1 VIRRKKHWKSV
12 HEQSIDFENGGAEQ
26 FWDEQAKQIVWFK
39 QYDSVLDFKDKN
51 KLYTSKW
58 FEGGLTN
65 TCYNALDVRI
75 FLVLKI

>member
-1 VIRRKKHWKSV
+1 M

-26 FWDEQAKQIVWFK
+26 FWDEQAKQIAWFK

-75 FLVLKI
+75 FNVLQI